1 MDDYISLMN
10 QNTAKTFEFNHNEA
24 ALSRDWQERMS
35 NTSHQRQVA
44 DLKAAGLNPVL
55 SANSGAT
62 GYTGSTASGSADSSG
77 IAAKA
82 QIASSLISA
91 NATMYAADR
100 SKESTP
106 WGNINNYADV
116 LGVTPDQINAFL
128 EQNGY
133 SNLASAIYGEFGPS
147 SGSQG
152 RKLWNKVIS
161 QFGPLGKIVG
171 GTRSLNDKTSGFY
184 KLPREAQVAWLASG
198 RTKKDYDNA
207 YSYNKYPEYLRR
219 YGSDRG
225 LLSYQNS
232 KANRLNHDIAYNAS
246 RTVSASARKM
256 ATFKHASRYNK

>member
-10 QNTAKTFEFNHNEA
+10 QNTARTFEFNHNEA
-24 ALSRDWQERMS
+24 ALSREWQERMS

-106 WGNINNYADV
+106 WGTINNYADV
-116 LGVTPDQINAFL
+116 LGITPDQINSFL
-128 EQNGY
+128 EQYGY
-133 SNLASAIYGEFGPS
+133 PNLASAVYGEFGPN

-152 RKLWNKVIS
+152 RKFWNKVIS
-161 QFGPLGKIVG
+161 QFGPLGKAVSW
-171 GTRSLNDKTSGFY
+171 TRGLNDRTSGFY

-198 RTKKDYDNA
+198 RSKKDYDNA
-207 YSYNKYPEYLRR
+207 YSYNHYHVIPKNF
-219 YGSDRG
+219 GHDRA
-225 LLSYQNS
+225 LLSYMNS
-232 KANRLNHDIAYNAS
+232 RGGRLEKEIASSAS
-246 RTVSASARKM
+246 RTVSSSARKM
-256 ATFKHASRYNK
+256 ATSKHASRYNK